1 MKLKLKICGMRN
13 SANIVD
19 VIALQP
25 DYMGFIFYKDSPRY
39 VGEDFELP
47 VIPKAVKKVGVFV
60 NEQTDQIIRS
70 VSDYQ
75 LDLVQLHGHE
85 TIDQCKKLKT
95 AEVEVIKVFSVDEN
109 FDFNTVNTYKDYVR
123 YFLFDT
129 KGKYY
134 GGNARTFDWSL
145 LEKYDQSV
153 PFFLSGGISPENV
166 STVKQF
172 NNLNIYALDVN
183 SGVEVSPGL
192 KDLNKVQELK
202 RAIDSL

>member
-1 MKLKLKICGMRN
+1 MRN

-19 VIALQP
+19 AIALQP

-109 FDFNTVNTYKDYVR
+109 FDFNTVNPYKDYVR

-166 STVKQF
+166 SNVKQF